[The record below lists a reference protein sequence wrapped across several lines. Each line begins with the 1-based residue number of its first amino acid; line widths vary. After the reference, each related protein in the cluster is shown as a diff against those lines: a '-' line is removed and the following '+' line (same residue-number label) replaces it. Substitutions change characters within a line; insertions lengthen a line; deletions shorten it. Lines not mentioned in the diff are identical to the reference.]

1 MFLGSFLSIESQRMS
16 APIWFHHQGFQ
27 LEKSTFNNMSE
38 EGVSKVIGTPFI
50 DGREANRVSCILQTI
65 CIQKLTL
72 YENK

>member
-1 MFLGSFLSIESQRMS
+1 
-16 APIWFHHQGFQ
+16 
-27 LEKSTFNNMSE
+27 MSE